1 MKKQFNDFVRKMEKE
16 GKAGSYIVKFK
27 HGIKNWFNFND
38 IIAGKCES
46 LTLTNERLP
55 CKDELFIIL
64 GKVCQ
69 RQVSISIMAFFTI
82 HT

>member
-1 MKKQFNDFVRKMEKE
+1 MEKRE
-16 GKAGSYIVKFK
+16 NVDSYMVEFK

-64 GKVCQ
+64 GKECQ
-69 RQVSISIMAFFTI
+69 RQVSISIMAFFPI